1 MYTQDRLAHAHQDT
15 DYHMHIKLL
24 IMIGKHGNEREQKL
38 IITVKVSCPRTAD
51 FQLHVKD
58 LYIYIHTSG

>member
-24 IMIGKHGNEREQKL
+24 IMMGKHGNECEQKL
-38 IITVKVSCPRTAD
+38 IITVKVSCPRSITIYTY
-51 FQLHVKD
+51 VKRE
-58 LYIYIHTSG
+58 SGHYLC